1 MAPTPDLPIR
11 PLVLAVLVIACLAAP
26 AAARAAG
33 PPEPGTGA
41 SGRAF
46 SGTAKDGSVLGF
58 ADDHVHITANLRAGG
73 RVISGK
79 PFDPRGVAAALGD
92 DARDHGADGSGDV
105 VGNLLRGESPTA
117 PHDTGGWPTFAGWP
131 THDTLTHQQT
141 YWVWLKR
148 AWQAGLRL
156 VVAQTVEDDELCR
169 VQKRRSH
176 SCSEPVAIAQQVRV
190 LRGLQRYVDARS
202 GGRGHGF
209 FRLVYGP
216 RQARRVIERG
226 KLAVVIGVESSN
238 PFGCRLKAGRATCD
252 ARDVDR
258 GLAAYHR
265 LGIRTLFIA
274 HWFDNAFA
282 GAALE
287 GGLKGAFIN
296 AMNRLETGH
305 YLRVA
310 ACPLPGQGEQAVAA
324 PKAAIDLLAPFFN
337 GVSALSDVPVP
348 AYPAGKRCNARG
360 LTRLGAHLV
369 RRMMRMHV
377 IIEADH
383 MSEPARDRVLKL
395 TAARHYPVLSGHNGT
410 GGAWTAREL
419 RQLYRSGGVA
429 ASTLDTAPQLIRSI
443 DALGRFGRGRKD
455 FGVPLGSDVGG
466 FASLPGP
473 STSGGPLEYPFKSF
487 LGDVTFRRQR
497 TGTRTFDLNADGVAH
512 YGLVADL
519 LADVQRRPGG
529 RHALG
534 LLFHGAESYLR
545 MWQRTGAR

>member
-1 MAPTPDLPIR
+1 VPIR
-11 PLVLAVLVIACLAAP
+11 PLALAVLLTVCLAAP

-33 PPEPGTGA
+33 PPEPSTGA
-41 SGRAF
+41 TGRTF
-46 SGTAKDGSVLGF
+46 SGTARDGSVLGF

-73 RVISGK
+73 RVISGE
-79 PFDPRGVAAALGD
+79 PFDPHGVKVALGE
-92 DARDHGADGSGDV
+92 DARDHGADGSRDV
-105 VGNLLRGESPTA
+105 VGNLLRGESPDA
-117 PHDTGGWPTFAGWP
+117 PHDTGGWPAFAGWP
-131 THDTLTHQQT
+131 THDTLTHQQV

-176 SCSEPVAIAQQVRV
+176 PCSEPVAIAQQVRV
-190 LRGLQRYVDARS
+190 LRRLQRYVDERS
-202 GGRGHGF
+202 GGPGRGF
-209 FRLVYGP
+209 LRLVYGP
-216 RQARRVIERG
+216 REARRVIERG
-226 KLAVVIGVESSN
+226 RLAVVIGVESSN
-238 PFGCRLKAGRATCD
+238 PLGCRLKAGRAACT

-258 GLAAYHR
+258 GLTAYHR

-305 YLRVA
+305 YLRVSK
-310 ACPLPGQGEQAVAA
+310 CPLPGQGEQAVAA
-324 PKAAIDLLAPFFN
+324 PKAAIDLIAPFFK
-337 GVSALSDVPVP
+337 GVSALSAVPIPV
-348 AYPAGKRCNARG
+348 YPSGMRCNARG
-360 LTRLGAHLV
+360 LTTLGVHLV
-369 RRMMRMHV
+369 RRMMRMHM

-383 MSEPARDRVLKL
+383 MSEAARDRVLKL

-410 GGAWTAREL
+410 GGAWTRSEL
-419 RQLYRSGGVA
+419 RKLYRAGGLA
-429 ASTLDTAPQLIRSI
+429 ASTLGTAPELISGV
-443 DALGRFGRGRKD
+443 DRFSRFARGRRD

-473 STSGGPLEYPFKSF
+473 SSTGGGLAYPFKAF
-487 LGDVTFRRQR
+487 RGKVTFHRQR
-497 TGTRTFDLNADGVAH
+497 TGSRSFDINTDGVAH

-529 RHALG
+529 RRALG
-534 LLFHGAESYLR
+534 RLFHGAESYLE
-545 MWQRTGAR
+545 MWERTRHG

>member
-209 FRLVYGP
+209 FCLVYGP

-258 GLAAYHR
+258 GLTAYHR

-310 ACPLPGQGEQAVAA
+310 ACPLPGQGEQTVAA

-348 AYPAGKRCNARG
+348 AYPAGNRCNARG

-369 RRMMRMHV
+369 RRMMRMHM

-443 DALGRFGRGRKD
+443 DALGRFGHGRKD